1 MSMPKAKVQR
11 TLFDVPVLVGG
22 LFAATDRY
30 RVFRE
35 KILPA
40 LVACREQL
48 AGLYCADNGRPGI
61 EPVLLAGVTP
71 TPRALPDVRHQRRN
85 RANRRAMAVRRAS

>member
-1 MSMPKAKVQR
+1 MISVKKP
-11 TLFDVPVLVGG
+11 LLVGE

-48 AGLYCADNGRPGI
+48 AGLYSLTMGGRG
-61 EPVLLAGVTP
+61 
-71 TPRALPDVRHQRRN
+71 
-85 RANRRAMAVRRAS
+85 